1 MKLFFLVRTSA
12 GRENNVVDMVYARA
26 LVSDSEIYSIIA
38 PDKLKGYIFIEAD
51 SYAPVEEVT
60 QGLRYVKSVV
70 HGVIPLDE
78 ILPYFGELKI
88 IESLEKGDLVEIT
101 GGVFRRMRAKVI
113 EVDVAKNE
121 ATIELEESGSQFPI
135 TISADYLKLV
145 EKAKK

>member
-1 MKLFFLVRTSA
+1 MFFLVRTSA
-12 GRENNVVDMVYARA
+12 GRETNIADMVYARA
-26 LVSDSEIYSIIA
+26 MASDSEIYSIIA
-38 PDKLKGYIFIEAD
+38 PDKLKGYIFIESD

-70 HGVIPLDE
+70 HGVIPLE
-78 ILPYFGELKI
+78 EVIPYFGEI
-88 IESLEKGDLVEIT
+88 RVIESLEKGDTVEIT
-101 GGVFRRMRAKVI
+101 GGVFKRMRAKVI
-113 EVDVAKNE
+113 EVDATKNE